1 MADEKY
7 SLRNAAI
14 NPGGA
19 AFGNI
24 SLDAAVE
31 ASLSPVQVMG
41 VFAAQPIST
50 LGLTLEALGQKISL
64 LTTAIESLRLKLS
77 SQRSLSQSPGADAKN
92 ESVSEQAD
100 PDKPGGRI
108 EPPDLLKPMI
118 EIDSAMADLRQAA
131 RFNPSQSKEVLQP
144 ILIMSTAPLVA
155 AGGTSLVDLL
165 KIESLAA
172 KAGIVSNLP
181 SASDRQVVLHNF
193 ASDAAVTATAFK
205 VPAME
210 VAEMMVGWRNSMKL
224 TREAS
229 FDLADA
235 INYLGKSPG
244 DATAADIG
252 GVLQRDGGAATAA
265 GLTPAQAAALTA
277 ALLNTGTQKAD
288 AGAALSHIVTAM
300 GKGDKVSAT
309 ERAAW
314 QQLNNLNPAV
324 VASELRQD
332 GNAPGVVMSVLAAL
346 NNQPAEVRSSLA
358 TTLFADSGE
367 AALRL
372 SNSLSEVNEAFWQVL
387 DNRQYAT
394 SKLSNG
400 GSVQQ
405 DALAQSMTQQ
415 GQWNLLNAR
424 NERLSTVASRELTP
438 VADSGLASLGSLMDL
453 LTGLAET
460 YPKTAA
466 GIVVV
471 AAAVKPLI
479 SELFKAVGDELVNRA
494 AKRVLDGAAARL
506 PRRLGRLISEDVGKT
521 DRSEETV
528 KSEKSEKT
536 VKSERAD
543 KSDKSERSD
552 KSEKTVKSDRSDRS
566 DKLDRPDKL
575 DKPDVKAGNQR
586 PEAVGEPG
594 KNIGKKGIRSVTVRR
609 LTGATA
615 SLRPVS
621 RNAPGA
627 LKFLSAAADVV
638 EGVLAGDKR
647 MVTTGLGAAGGGW
660 AGTTAGASLGASL
673 GSVVPLV
680 GTAIGGVVGAL
691 VGGWIG
697 SESGEWLGEKIAS
710 NTDRLAA
717 PDQVSKSISDS
728 QTTHQQNN
736 LTANIYINGQDQ
748 ASASQLANLVVQQIT
763 GQFGLMTLPNSLAM
777 RSDAALTDG
786 GT

>member
-14 NPGGA
+14 NPGGL
-19 AFGNI
+19 AFGDI

-41 VFAAQPIST
+41 VFAAQQMST

-100 PDKPGGRI
+100 PDKAGGRI

-118 EIDSAMADLRQAA
+118 EIDSVMADLRQAA
-131 RFNPSQSKEVLQP
+131 RFNPNQSKEVLQST
-144 ILIMSTAPLVA
+144 LIMSTAPLVA

-181 SASDRQVVLHNF
+181 NASDRQLVLHSF

-224 TREAS
+224 TSEAS

-235 INYLGKSPG
+235 INHLGKSPG

-314 QQLNNLNPAV
+314 QQLNIAPAV

-332 GNAPGVVMSVLAAL
+332 GQAPGVVMSVLAAL
-346 NNQPAEVRSSLA
+346 NNQPAEVRTSLA

-372 SNSLSEVNEAFWQVL
+372 SNSLSEVNQAFWQVL

-394 SKLSNG
+394 SELGNG
-400 GSVQQ
+400 GAVKQ
-405 DALAQSMTQQ
+405 DALAQSRTQQ
-415 GQWNLLNAR
+415 GQWNLFNAR
-424 NERLSTVASRELTP
+424 NERLSMVASSELTP
-438 VADSGLASLGSLMDL
+438 VADSALASLGSLTDR
-453 LTGLAET
+453 LTELAEAF
-460 YPKTAA
+460 PKTAA

-521 DRSEETV
+521 DRA
-528 KSEKSEKT
+528 EKT
-536 VKSERAD
+536 VK
-543 KSDKSERSD
+543 SD
-552 KSEKTVKSDRSDRS
+552 KSEKTVKSDRSD
-566 DKLDRPDKL
+566 KLEKPDKL

-594 KNIGKKGIRSVTVRR
+594 KNIGKQGIRSVKVRR

-615 SLRPVS
+615 SLRSVS
-621 RNAPGA
+621 RNAPGP
-627 LKFLSAAADVV
+627 LKFLSAAPDVV

-647 MVTTGLGAAGGGW
+647 MVAAGLGTAGGGW
-660 AGTTAGASLGASL
+660 AGATAGASFGASL
-673 GSVVPLV
+673 GSVVPIV

-697 SESGEWLGEKIAS
+697 SESGEWLGEKIVS
-710 NTDRLAA
+710 TKDRLAA

>member
-7 SLRNAAI
+7 SLTNAAI
-14 NPGGA
+14 NPGGL

-41 VFAAQPIST
+41 VFAAQQMST
-50 LGLTLEALGQKISL
+50 LGLTLEALGQKINL

-77 SQRSLSQSPGADAKN
+77 SQRSLSQSPGADGKN

-131 RFNPSQSKEVLQP
+131 RFNPSQSKEVLQST
-144 ILIMSTAPLVA
+144 LIMSTAPLVA

-172 KAGIVSNLP
+172 EAGIVSNLP
-181 SASDRQVVLHNF
+181 NASDRQLVLHSF

-235 INYLGKSPG
+235 INHLGKSPG

-300 GKGDKVSAT
+300 GKGDKVSAA

-314 QQLNNLNPAV
+314 QQLNISPVV
-324 VASELRQD
+324 VASELHQD
-332 GNAPGVVMSVLAAL
+332 GHAPGVVMSVLAAL

-394 SKLSNG
+394 SELGNG
-400 GSVQQ
+400 GAVKQ
-405 DALAQSMTQQ
+405 DALAQSKTQQ
-415 GQWNLLNAR
+415 GQWNLFNAR
-424 NERLSTVASRELTP
+424 NERLSMVASSELTP
-438 VADSGLASLGSLMDL
+438 VADSALASLGSLTDR
-453 LTGLAET
+453 LTELAEAF
-460 YPKTAA
+460 PKTAA

-521 DRSEETV
+521 DRAEETV
-528 KSEKSEKT
+528 K
-536 VKSERAD
+536 
-543 KSDKSERSD
+543 SD

-575 DKPDVKAGNQR
+575 DKPDVKTGNRR
-586 PEAVGEPG
+586 PEVVGDAR
-594 KNIGKKGIRSVTVRR
+594 KNIGKQGIRSVTVRR

-615 SLRPVS
+615 SLRSVS
-621 RNAPGA
+621 RNAPGP
-627 LKFLSAAADVV
+627 LKFLSAAPDVV

-647 MVTTGLGAAGGGW
+647 MVASGLGTAGGGW
-660 AGTTAGASLGASL
+660 AGATAGASFGASL
-673 GSVVPLV
+673 GSVVPIV

-710 NTDRLAA
+710 TTDRLAA

>member
-14 NPGGA
+14 NPGGP

-24 SLDAAVE
+24 NLDAAVE

-41 VFAAQPIST
+41 VFAAQQIST

-100 PDKPGGRI
+100 PDKAGGRI

-118 EIDSAMADLRQAA
+118 EIDSVMADLRQAA
-131 RFNPSQSKEVLQP
+131 RFNPSQSKEVLQST
-144 ILIMSTAPLVA
+144 LIMSTAPLVA

-181 SASDRQVVLHNF
+181 NASDRQLVLHNF

-205 VPAME
+205 VPAIE
-210 VAEMMVGWRNSMKL
+210 IAEMMVGWRNSMKL
-224 TREAS
+224 TGVES

-300 GKGDKVSAT
+300 DKGDKVSAT

-314 QQLNNLNPAV
+314 QQLNIAPAV

-332 GNAPGVVMSVLAAL
+332 GHAPGVVMSVLAAL

-367 AALRL
+367 VALRL
-372 SNSLSEVNEAFWQVL
+372 SNSLFEVNQAFWQVL

-394 SKLSNG
+394 SELGNG
-400 GSVQQ
+400 GAVKQ
-405 DALAQSMTQQ
+405 DALAQSKTQQ
-415 GQWNLLNAR
+415 GQWNLFNAR
-424 NERLSTVASRELTP
+424 NERLSMVASSELTP
-438 VADSGLASLGSLMDL
+438 VADSALASLGSLTDR
-453 LTGLAET
+453 LTELAEAF
-460 YPKTAA
+460 PKTAA

-479 SELFKAVGDELVNRA
+479 SALFKAVGDELVNRA

-506 PRRLGRLISEDVGKT
+506 PRRLGSLISEDVGKT
-521 DRSEETV
+521 DRAENSVKSDKSEKTV
-528 KSEKSEKT
+528 RSDKSEKSEKT
-536 VKSERAD
+536 VKS
-543 KSDKSERSD
+543 
-552 KSEKTVKSDRSDRS
+552 DRSE
-566 DKLDRPDKL
+566 RPDKL
-575 DKPDVKAGNQR
+575 DKPDVKAWNR
-586 PEAVGEPG
+586 RSEAVGEPG
-594 KNIGKKGIRSVTVRR
+594 KNIGKQGIRSVTVRR

-615 SLRPVS
+615 SLRSVS
-621 RNAPGA
+621 RNAPGP
-627 LKFLSAAADVV
+627 LKFLSAAPDVV

-647 MVTTGLGAAGGGW
+647 MVAAGLGTAGGGW
-660 AGTTAGASLGASL
+660 AGATAGASLGASL
-673 GSVVPLV
+673 GSVVPII

-697 SESGEWLGEKIAS
+697 SESGEWLGEKIVS
-710 NTDRLAA
+710 TKDRLAA

>member
-14 NPGGA
+14 NPGGP

-41 VFAAQPIST
+41 VFAAQQMST

-92 ESVSEQAD
+92 ESVSVQAD

-131 RFNPSQSKEVLQP
+131 RLNPSQSKEVLQST
-144 ILIMSTAPLVA
+144 LIMSTAPLVA

-181 SASDRQVVLHNF
+181 NAPDRQLVLHNF

-244 DATAADIG
+244 DATAAGIG

-314 QQLNNLNPAV
+314 RQMINIDPAV

-332 GNAPGVVMSVLAAL
+332 GRAPGVVMSVLAAL

-394 SKLSNG
+394 SKLGNG
-400 GSVQQ
+400 GAVKQ
-405 DALAQSMTQQ
+405 DALAQSKTRQ
-415 GQWNLLNAR
+415 GQWNLFNAR
-424 NERLSTVASRELTP
+424 NERLSMVASSELTP
-438 VADSGLASLGSLMDL
+438 VADSALASLGSLTDR
-453 LTGLAET
+453 LTELAET
-460 YPKTAA
+460 FPKTAA

-521 DRSEETV
+521 DRAKKSV
-528 KSEKSEKT
+528 KSDKSQKSVKSDKSEKT
-536 VKSERAD
+536 V
-543 KSDKSERSD
+543 KSERSD
-552 KSEKTVKSDRSDRS
+552 KSEKTVKSDR
-566 DKLDRPDKL
+566 LERPDKL
-575 DKPDVKAGNQR
+575 DKPDVKAGSRR

-594 KNIGKKGIRSVTVRR
+594 KNIGKQGIRSVTVRR

-615 SLRPVS
+615 SLRSVS

-627 LKFLSAAADVV
+627 LKFLSAAPDVI

-647 MVTTGLGAAGGGW
+647 MVAAGLGTAGGGW
-660 AGTTAGASLGASL
+660 AGATAGASLGASL
-673 GSVVPLV
+673 GSVVPIV

-697 SESGEWLGEKIAS
+697 SESGEWLGEKIVS
-710 NTDRLAA
+710 TEDRLAT
-717 PDQVSKSISDS
+717 PDQVSKSINGA
-728 QTTHQQNN
+728 QTTHQQNSM
-736 LTANIYINGQDQ
+736 TANIYINGQDQ

-763 GQFGLMTLPNSLAM
+763 GQFGLMSLPDSLAM